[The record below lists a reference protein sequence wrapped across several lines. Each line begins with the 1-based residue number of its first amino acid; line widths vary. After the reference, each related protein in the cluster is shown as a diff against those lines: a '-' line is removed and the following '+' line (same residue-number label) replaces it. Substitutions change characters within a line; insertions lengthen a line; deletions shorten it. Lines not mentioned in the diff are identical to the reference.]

1 MYSLYNKINAVSS
14 FSRELNKWFG
24 LSLEQIGVMRNLLY
38 LLTAMF
44 SLIIF
49 LACGNGTDGEEKPRK
64 DGFSDS
70 PKNKEDSLFH
80 EVMNGHDI
88 GMARMGR
95 VSKYLAR
102 IQHALDSINKLPETK
117 IDADYQQSLIDLQ
130 EDLNYAEYGMNTWMD
145 GFKIDSAKG
154 DMEKRIQYLQ
164 GEKEKVM
171 KVKEAILGALQRAD
185 SIFIKK

>member
-1 MYSLYNKINAVSS
+1 
-14 FSRELNKWFG
+14 
-24 LSLEQIGVMRNLLY
+24 MRNP
-38 LLTAMF
+38 F
-44 SLIIF
+44 FLIIAIVT
-49 LACGNGTDGEEKPRK
+49 LAIFVACNNSSAGDEKNRK

-95 VSKYLAR
+95 VSKYLTQ

-117 IDADYQQSLIDLQ
+117 LDATYQQSLIDLQ
-130 EDLNYAEYGMNTWMD
+130 EDLNYAEYGMSSWMD

-154 DMEKRIQYLQ
+154 DMEKRIQYLE

-185 SIFIKK
+185 SIFTKQ